1 MIGFAIPWILG
12 AAMAAALA
20 ITALHFLSVR
30 TPRVML
36 LPTAR
41 FVPERDARAVAR
53 QAKPSDVLLLL
64 LRVIALLAAG
74 AALAGARCGQRSGRV
89 ASIIVFDWALRA
101 DSAMMVSRAM
111 GARSV
116 GASTAATVAD
126 VGDASPPTVLWVH
139 GVSNDPGVAIAAAI
153 RESARQAQANPSLA
167 ELSLTVA
174 MPASVR
180 SRGGWDA
187 WRGQWP
193 AKIRVVHIGHIGH
206 VAADV
211 TASESRAASSPAL
224 GAVRIV
230 GATSTVGSAF
240 GADVVEAAFASRG
253 AIDRRGSA
261 AEAAEV
267 LVQRASTGSSTD
279 GADRAPVLV
288 RWPVNGMPLGW
299 RAAPAMDS
307 VGAVAAA
314 GIALVAPWVRTALP
328 PVFSDSVR
336 AIAWWSDGV
345 AAAVER
351 ARGTSCVRDVA
362 IAVAQG
368 SDLLLSPAAN
378 GLLRAIGAPCG
389 GGGVPAPR
397 ETANASTR
405 PAGGSEQNSYASATR
420 FREAGAATRAT
431 QPEWLATALLAL
443 ALAALVAEHI
453 VRRESARTT
462 AL

>member
-1 MIGFAIPWILG
+1 MIGFAMPWIFG

-30 TPRVML
+30 TPPVML

-74 AALAGARCGQRSGRV
+74 AALAGARCGQQSGRV
-89 ASIIVFDWALRA
+89 ASIIVFDRALRA

-153 RESARQAQANPSLA
+153 RESARQAQVNPSLA

-211 TASESRAASSPAL
+211 TASESRAASSPTL

-267 LVQRASTGSSTD
+267 VVQRTSTGTSTD
-279 GADRAPVLV
+279 GADRARVLV

-378 GLLRAIGAPCG
+378 GLLRAIRAPCG

-397 ETANASTR
+397 ETAGASTR

-431 QPEWLATALLAL
+431 RPEWLATALLAL

-453 VRRESARTT
+453 VRRESAGT
-462 AL
+462 AAL